1 VVNVLDLA
9 MEELEPLDA
18 PGFGEWGLG
27 VGIGTV
33 AGGGLLY
40 AGIAIT

>member
-1 VVNVLDLA
+1 MLNLE

-18 PGFGEWGLG
+18 PGFGSWLAG
-27 VGIGTV
+27 VGVGGAV
-33 AGGGLLY
+33 GGGLLY